1 MGSSEKTGAGL
12 AGVVFAAVAL
22 LVLAAEALVSLVV
35 GSDLEEDFAVFFGL
49 RTAFM
54 QAVALCL

>member
-1 MGSSEKTGAGL
+1 L
-12 AGVVFAAVAL
+12 AGAAFAAVAL
-22 LVLAAEALVSLVV
+22 LALTALAVPLVV
-35 GSDLEEDFAVFFGL
+35 ESGFEEGFAFFLGAVFFGL